1 MSISNESDASSATYK
16 ITLKGD
22 GVTIAKDIDAA
33 IAAEVM
39 ALVVGGPSY
48 GSATSTKPKA
58 TKPRSHRGSA
68 KKSSESAAKTRA
80 KKRSGSPGIVNDL
93 ELRPKGKQSFV
104 DFAMEKKPD
113 GHFEKQAVSLY
124 WLRHIAGVA
133 TGISVWITSILVTS
147 PQSGPG
153 RRRSRATCGWGQP
166 ARNGSIPPIGP
177 TLSSQPWARTW
188 SNTSYRER
196 RTRSKSLRAPSVVC
210 LIVLLL

>member
-133 TGISVWITSILVTS
+133 TGISVDHVNTCYVAAEWPRPAALAGNMRLGATRTKWLDTSDRSNLILTTVGEDMVKHKL
-147 PQSGPG
+147 P
-153 RRRSRATCGWGQP
+153 RAQ
-166 ARNGSIPPIGP
+166 N
-177 TLSSQPWARTW
+177 
-188 SNTSYRER
+188 
-196 RTRSKSLRAPSVVC
+196 KK
-210 LIVLLL
+210 